1 MKIAA
6 VGFNCVDIY
15 ENPQRLYPT
24 GNGIDF
30 VIHMSRFG
38 VQTSVVSVVG
48 DDEYGRLMINSLN
61 NERVEISHLRIEKGD
76 TAIIKMQLN
85 GNDRV
90 HGELIEG
97 VMKDFSLTNQDIE
110 FLKGFDYIHT
120 DLFGKVIDLLPT
132 FRRNE
137 SQIIFDFSTYYQ
149 KPEVKTILPHVD
161 FAFFSYGQHDQEIEE
176 FMKEAK
182 RLGPKLVTVTLGE
195 NGSLSYDGT
204 NFYKEAAKKV
214 NVVNTVGAGDS
225 FIAGFMYGVI
235 NGFNV
240 QECLENGAKTASEVI
255 TKFEPY

>member
-15 ENPQRLYPT
+15 ENLQRLYPT

-38 VQTSVVSVVG
+38 LQTSVISVVG
-48 DDEYGRLMINSLN
+48 DDEYGLLMVDTLKKEGIEL
-61 NERVEISHLRIEKGD
+61 SHLRVEAGN
-76 TAIIKMQLN
+76 TAVIKMQLN

-97 VMKDFSLTNQDIE
+97 VMKDFSLTTDDIE
-110 FLKGFDYIHT
+110 YLKKFDYIHT

-132 FRRNE
+132 IRSNG
-137 SQIIFDFSTYYQ
+137 SKVIFDFSTYHQ
-149 KPEVKTILPHVD
+149 KPEIKTILPHVD
-161 FAFFSYGQHDQEIEE
+161 YAFFSYDQHDEYIEE

-182 RLGPKLVTVTLGE
+182 SIGLKLVTVTIGE

-204 NFYKEAAKKV
+204 TFYKEAAIKV
-214 NVVNTVGAGDS
+214 DVVNTVGAGDS
-225 FIAGFMYGVI
+225 FIAGFMFGVI
-235 NGFNV
+235 NGFSV
-240 QECLENGAKTASEVI
+240 QDCLKNGAKTAAGVI
-255 TKFEPY
+255 AKFEPY